1 MMNILK
7 PRLVIRSAAN

>member
-7 PRLVIRSAAN
+7 PIIGNFNC